1 MVEPLFLSREKVM
14 ELHSL
19 SLRMHG
25 GLDGLREPGLLD
37 SALMQ
42 PEGAFF
48 YGRGDLAAIAA
59 AYAFHIAQNQ
69 PFIDGNKR
77 TGMAAALTFLEGNG
91 VDISLYDGAEL
102 YDAMIGIAEKRLDKA
117 ALAALFRR
125 HLRT

>member
-1 MVEPLFLSREKVM
+1 MNEPVFLSREKVM
-14 ELHSL
+14 QLHRISL
-19 SLRMHG
+19 EQHG

-42 PEGAFF
+42 PEATYF
-48 YGRGDLAAIAA
+48 YGQGDLAAIAA

-77 TGMAAALTFLEGNG
+77 TAMASALTFLEGNG
-91 VDISLYDGAEL
+91 IDIEKYDGAQL

-117 ALAALFRR
+117 GLAAIFRV
-125 HLRT
+125 HLGS